1 MGFISVGVEAVRSTL
16 KDVWKDYIYCDALD
30 NNTLVTKGLNRNS
43 SNGNIL
49 SDQSKVIVSD
59 GQCLLVVE
67 NGKVID
73 LVGEPGEYIYDK
85 NAEPSIFLGSF
96 KDAVKSVF
104 SEIGSRFSYGGQAG
118 QDQRVYFINIK
129 EITGLKYGTPNPIP
143 FRVVEEK
150 AGIDM
155 DISLKAFGTY
165 SIRIVN
171 PVLFYTNVSGNVEND
186 YNLDTLNEQ
195 LRAELLTAL
204 QPALAKLSDQG
215 IRYSQIPGH
224 TEELAQSLNEQ
235 LSSKWTDLRGI
246 QIVSF
251 GVNSIVAD
259 ENDEATLKSLQKA
272 TAFRDP
278 NLAAANIAA
287 AQAQAMQDAAKN
299 PNGAMMGYVGLNA
312 AQQAGGIDVNELY
325 KQGGQWL
332 CPSCQTTN
340 EGKFCSNCGTKKPE

>member
-85 NAEPSIFLGSF
+85 NAEPSIFLGGF

-224 TEELAQSLNEQ
+224 TEELAQNLNEQ

-332 CPSCQTTN
+332 CPSCQTAN